1 MAVKIGSVL
10 SLVDFTHSYMSSR
23 RYKKNWGIMFEFQLL
38 KDRFSN
44 SNFEYITSDL
54 ENATDT
60 NGSNAI
66 PS

>member
-1 MAVKIGSVL
+1 
-10 SLVDFTHSYMSSR
+10 
-23 RYKKNWGIMFEFQLL
+23 MFEFQLL
-38 KDRFSN
+38 RDRFSN